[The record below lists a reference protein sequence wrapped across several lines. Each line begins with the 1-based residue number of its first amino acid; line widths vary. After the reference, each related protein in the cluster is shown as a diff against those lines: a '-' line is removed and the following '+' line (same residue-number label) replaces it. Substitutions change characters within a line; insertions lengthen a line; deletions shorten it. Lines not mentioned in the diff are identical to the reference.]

1 MSNNDDIQHKL
12 VELKDNY
19 LASLPEKL
27 KQLENHWNDLLANPD
42 NNEQQQTTVR
52 AFHTLAGSGASFGFP
67 DITELS
73 REIENTLKN
82 SLKQNQTIDDTTR
95 IKVELI
101 LQKLL
106 ELDLNDERRMTG
118 SARFVENGTP
128 AEHYDKYLKSCE
140 EVNHPGFS
148 GGCFI

>member
-106 ELDLNDERRMTG
+106 ELDLIPQDT
-118 SARFVENGTP
+118 
-128 AEHYDKYLKSCE
+128 H
-140 EVNHPGFS
+140 
-148 GGCFI
+148 